1 MRMRRGEGARPL
13 KHFLVP
19 AAAARPK
26 RGGRLAGRGERE
38 EGGGGGGWCL
48 GVCVFERGERKSVSG
63 LVYKGQGGDLGRSL
77 LVLAVNAVAQSTTA
91 AEHWHEHSSSGL
103 SIL

>member
-1 MRMRRGEGARPL
+1 M
-13 KHFLVP
+13 
-19 AAAARPK
+19 
-26 RGGRLAGRGERE
+26 
-38 EGGGGGGWCL
+38 
-48 GVCVFERGERKSVSG
+48 SG

-77 LVLAVNAVAQSTTA
+77 LVLAVNAVAVAQSTTA

>member
-63 LVYKGQGGDLGRSL
+63 LVYKGQGGDLVARYWYWLLMRSRSPQPL
-77 LVLAVNAVAQSTTA
+77 PNTGTSTAHLV
-91 AEHWHEHSSSGL
+91 
-103 SIL
+103 